1 MKFLRQLGEQIL
13 PKVDKGLLLFII
25 LLGSPIFYYIYSM
38 KKYLYA
44 TCFVLLSLATHAQSV
59 KDLASS
65 VGTWE
70 GKLTYLDYVSAK
82 PYTMSAILKISLT
95 QDKMGYIMGYEYPT
109 EPHANARD
117 TTYVT
122 NNLFGKD
129 KMIEFKTT
137 TDGGFIFI
145 TEIEGEDGND
155 HKKAMLRHTYVLTAN
170 SYSIVKEVKFN
181 NSDKWIKRNEYLLNK
196 IGH

>member
-1 MKFLRQLGEQIL
+1 
-13 PKVDKGLLLFII
+13 
-25 LLGSPIFYYIYSM
+25 M